1 MGGMKEL
8 WEQRQQQL
16 AYPHKP
22 GWKDPGIS
30 RENAERIEKSG
41 ALSNNM
47 KAVLALFEQGFEGTA
62 DEVAERLEKSP
73 FAIRPACTHLRSWT
87 RSSARRSAALEQEA
101 ARRPSFVSR
110 GTNEQGLS
118 VRGTDQLLAP
128 ARKKHGS

>member
-73 FAIRPACTHLRSWT
+73 FAIRPACTHLRKLDKIERT
-87 RSSARRSAALEQEA
+87 PERRTGAGGGTAAVL
-101 ARRPSFVSR
+101 RIKR
-110 GTNEQGLS
+110 N
-118 VRGTDQLLAP
+118 
-128 ARKKHGS
+128 K